1 MNPPRVVLNRRIV
14 LTSIVGIAW
23 AVATRKSDSMP
34 KLREG
39 AQPVPSLELQT
50 HSGAAINFASVIGTP
65 TIVTVWASWCPSC
78 RAAMPF
84 WERVAA
90 DYARR
95 GVQVIAVNQRE
106 SLDVVRREHSIMS
119 SALKIWADSNG
130 QVLTYLQSTDLPT
143 TAFITRTGHV
153 SAVVRGPV
161 SSAVVTA
168 MLDQLS
174 TE

>member
-1 MNPPRVVLNRRIV
+1 MNPPRIVLNRRIV
-14 LTSIVGIAW
+14 LTSILGIAW
-23 AVATRKSDSMP
+23 AVATRKADSMP

-39 AQPVPSLELQT
+39 AQPVPSLELLT
-50 HSGAAINFASVIGTP
+50 PTGAAIDFASVIGTP

-78 RAAMPF
+78 NAAMPF

-106 SLDVVRREHSIMS
+106 SLDIVQREHSTVP
-119 SALKIWADSNG
+119 SALMIWADQNG